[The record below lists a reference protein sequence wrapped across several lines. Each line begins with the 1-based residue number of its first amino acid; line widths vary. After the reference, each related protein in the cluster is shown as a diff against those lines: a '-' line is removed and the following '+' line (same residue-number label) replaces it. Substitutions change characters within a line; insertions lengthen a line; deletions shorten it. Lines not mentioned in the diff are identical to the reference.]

1 MANPIE
7 GTAKTEKAISDQTK
21 RYSQAD
27 QVLEEMGLSSARCSN
42 TLLQEAHKLLHGP
55 IQATGRFVTGGAKEA
70 LGSNEVLA
78 AVLMT
83 TNALDRQS
91 KMAESEKKYELAEKG
106 YKKEIEF
113 YEEAR
118 FISEPYCDNQLA
130 HLYADL
136 SRVQAL
142 EHHNGESQRSLAEAM
157 KWGRISFAELKN
169 EPMGKTMG
177 KEHFPDNLVDF
188 ADPKKATPE
197 NGFGRFGFSTRKK

>member
-1 MANPIE
+1 MSNPIE
-7 GTAKTEKAISDQTK
+7 GTTKTEM
-21 RYSQAD
+21 RNSQAD
-27 QVLEEMGLSSARCSN
+27 KVLEEMGLNSGQCSN
-42 TLLQEAHKLLHGP
+42 PLLQEAQKLLHGP
-55 IQATGRFVTGGAKEA
+55 LQATGRFFTSGSKEA
-70 LGSNEVLA
+70 LGSNEVFA

-91 KMAESEKKYELAEKG
+91 RRAESEKMYELAEKG

-142 EHHNGESQRSLAEAM
+142 EHHNGDSQKSLAEAM

-169 EPMGKTMG
+169 ELMGKTME

-197 NGFGRFGFSTRKK
+197 NGFGRFGFSTKNK

>member
-1 MANPIE
+1 MSNPIE
-7 GTAKTEKAISDQTK
+7 GTARAEKATSDQTK
-21 RYSQAD
+21 HNSQAD
-27 QVLEEMGLSSARCSN
+27 KVLEEMGLSSGQN
-42 TLLQEAHKLLHGP
+42 PLLQEAQKLLHGP
-55 IQATGRFVTGGAKEA
+55 LQATGRYFTGGSKEA
-70 LGSNEVLA
+70 LGGNEVFA

-91 KMAESEKKYELAEKG
+91 RRAESEKMFDLAEKG

-118 FISEPYCDNQLA
+118 YISEPYCDNQLA

-142 EHHNGESQRSLAEAM
+142 EHHSGDSQKSLAESM

-169 EPMGKTMG
+169 HPMGKTME
-177 KEHFPDNLVDF
+177 KEHFPGNLVDF
-188 ADPKKATPE
+188 ADPNKSTPE
-197 NGFGRFGFSTRKK
+197 NGFGRFGFLEKKR